1 MKFPHLTR
9 YSIDYLVNRGIH
21 IIAFGT
27 GFDCDM
33 IAATQ
38 NHFSSV
44 AILLNV

>member
-9 YSIDYLVNRGIH
+9 YSIYHLVNRGIH
-21 IIAFGT
+21 IIAFGA

-38 NHFSSV
+38 NHFSFF
-44 AILLNV
+44 AQKL